1 MMNRP
6 MQSWVRVAVAAAA
19 IASGV
24 SVAPA
29 NAQVVQV
36 SSSDYRNTVNFN
48 LGYFGLRAA
57 ESRDPQDVLL
67 PNLIDLAKREDL
79 EPLEI
84 GDFNGFT
91 FGGEWLYGITNYIEV
106 GGGVGYYKK
115 TVETVYAD
123 LTDDFGNDIAQD
135 LKLKVVPITATVRF
149 LPLGRGGGVEPYVGG
164 GIGIFPWRYTE
175 IGEFVDDEG
184 FIFSN
189 VTDPF
194 DANGVA
200 IGPVLLAGIRAPMAD
215 VFALG
220 AEFRW
225 QRAVGDDLLG
235 EGFLADKID
244 LGGWNFNV
252 TFGFRF

>member
-6 MQSWVRVAVAAAA
+6 LQSWVRVAIAAAA
-19 IASGV
+19 IASGF

-36 SSSDYRNTVNFN
+36 SSSDYRNTINFN

-57 ESRDPQDVLL
+57 ESRDEQDVLL
-67 PNLIDLAKREDL
+67 PNLIDFAKREDL

-84 GDFNGFT
+84 GDFNGVT
-91 FGGEWLYGITNYIEV
+91 FGGEWLYGLTDYIEV

-123 LTDDFGNDIAQD
+123 VIDDVTGDDIAQD
-135 LKLKVVPITATVRF
+135 LKLRVVPISATVRF
-149 LPLGRGGGVEPYVGG
+149 LPLGRGSFEPYVGG

-194 DANGVA
+194 DASGVA
-200 IGPVLLAGIRAPMAD
+200 VGPVLLAGIRAPMAD
-215 VFALG
+215 AFALG

-225 QRAVGDDLLG
+225 QRAVGDDLLD

>member
-1 MMNRP
+1 
-6 MQSWVRVAVAAAA
+6 MQSWVCVAVVVAAMV
-19 IASGV
+19 SGV

-36 SSSDYRNTVNFN
+36 SSSDARNTVNFN
-48 LGYFGLRAA
+48 LGFFGLRAA
-57 ESRDPQDVLL
+57 ESRDSEDVLL
-67 PNLIDLAKREDL
+67 RNLADFAKREDL
-79 EPLEI
+79 ERLEI

-91 FGGEWLYGITNYIEV
+91 FGGEWLYGLTNYIEV

-123 LTDDFGNDIAQD
+123 LTDDNGFDIAQD
-135 LKLKVVPITATVRF
+135 MKLRVVPISATVRF
-149 LPLGRGGGVEPYVGG
+149 LPLGRGAFEPYVGG
-164 GIGIFPWRYTE
+164 GVGIFPWRYTE
-175 IGEFVDDEG
+175 IGDFVDDEG
-184 FIFSN
+184 FIFNN
-189 VTDPF
+189 VTDPY

-200 IGPVLLAGIRAPMAD
+200 IGPVLLAGVRAPMAD

-225 QRAVGDDLLG
+225 QRAVGDDLFE
-235 EGFLADKID
+235 EGFLSDKID

>member
-19 IASGV
+19 MASGV

-29 NAQVVQV
+29 HAQVVQV

-48 LGYFGLRAA
+48 MGFFGLRAA

-149 LPLGRGGGVEPYVGG
+149 LPRGRGGGLAPSVGG
-164 GIGIFPWRYTE
+164 GSGIFPWRYTE
-175 IGEFVDDEG
+175 IGEFVDEEG

-215 VFALG
+215 AFALG

-225 QRAVGDDLLG
+225 QRAVGDDLLE
-235 EGFLADKID
+235 EGFLTNKID

>member
-6 MQSWVRVAVAAAA
+6 MQSWVRGAAAA
-19 IASGV
+19 VVIAGAV
-24 SVAPA
+24 SVTPA
-29 NAQVVQV
+29 DAQVVQV
-36 SSSDYRNTVNFN
+36 SSADVRNTINFN
-48 LGYFGLRAA
+48 LGWFGLRAA
-57 ESRDPQDVLL
+57 ESRDEQDVLL

-135 LKLKVVPITATVRF
+135 LKLKVVPISATVRF
-149 LPLGRGGGVEPYVGG
+149 LPLGRGSFEPYVGG

-175 IGEFVDDEG
+175 IGEFVDEEG

-215 VFALG
+215 AFAVG

-225 QRAVGDDLLG
+225 QRAVGDDLFE
-235 EGFLADKID
+235 EGFLTDKID